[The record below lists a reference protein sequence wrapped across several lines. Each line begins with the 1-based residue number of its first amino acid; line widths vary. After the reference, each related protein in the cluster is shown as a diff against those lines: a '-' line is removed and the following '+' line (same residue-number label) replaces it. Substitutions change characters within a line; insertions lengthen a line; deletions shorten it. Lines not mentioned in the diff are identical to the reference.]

1 MSNWSFISHVTNYL
15 KRPRFGQSKAPTLW
29 PSEASAVVTNEY
41 GEEVVEGK
49 CRRATYFRFLSEC
62 FSYYKEKYSM
72 YQPLVESIRTEYIE
86 VDNYL
91 RWIWKQGDLY
101 EEYCIQAAKDSG
113 VYIAD
118 QCQVYIPG
126 TNVSGKIDLVVIDP
140 TTNLY
145 RAVEV
150 KSVYGYGANTVLG
163 TPAQRKS
170 GRLGEPRSSNLMQI
184 GVYDWWYTSRQEE
197 FGESLLSYGAR
208 DTGRYAEYIIRTTED
223 PDGLHRI
230 KYTGVSPH
238 ETQEVVTDITIES
251 VLGQYKYVQ
260 DCVDSGEVPKRDFEL
275 TYSEE
280 KVEKLYDRG
289 LLNKA
294 DTSRFEKRKQQIE
307 EGKTRLIKPVEK
319 GDWQCSR
326 CSYKTICYEEDGTPR
341 NI

>member
-1 MSNWSFISHVTNYL
+1 MSSWSFISHVTNYL

-29 PSEASAVVTNEY
+29 PSEATATVTNEY

-49 CRRATYFRFLSEC
+49 CRRATYFRFLTQC
-62 FSYYKEKYSM
+62 FSYYGEKYSV
-72 YQPLVESIRTEYIE
+72 YQPLVEAIRTEYIE

-118 QCQVYIPG
+118 QCQVYIPEV
-126 TNVSGKIDLVVIDP
+126 NVSGKIDLVVIDP
-140 TTNLY
+140 VTNLY

-163 TPAQRKS
+163 TPAQRKH
-170 GRLGEPRSSNLMQI
+170 GRLGEPRTSNLMQI
-184 GVYDWWYTSRQEE
+184 GIYDWWYTSREEE

-208 DTGRYAEYIIRTTED
+208 DTGRYAEYIIRTHED

-230 KYTGVSPH
+230 KYAGVSPH
-238 ETQEVVTDITIES
+238 ETVEVATDITIEN
-251 VLGQYKYVQ
+251 VLQQYKYIQ
-260 DCVDSGEVPKRDFEL
+260 DCVDSGQIPDRDFDL
-275 TYSEE
+275 SYSEE
-280 KVEKLYDRG
+280 KIQKFYDRG
-289 LLNKA
+289 LLNKS

-307 EGKTRLIKPVEK
+307 EGKSRLIKPVEK

-326 CSYKTICYEEDGTPR
+326 CSYKTICYQQDGTPQD
-341 NI
+341 I